1 MANLLYSNRLV
12 LAEPVCKKEKYQPEL
27 EVGFLVNG
35 QQALAAR
42 S

>member
-1 MANLLYSNRLV
+1 MANLLYSI
-12 LAEPVCKKEKYQPEL
+12 AEPVCKKEKYQPEL
-27 EVGFLVNG
+27 EVRCIVNG